1 MSRPAASTVVLSLAG
16 AAVVAGLAALV
27 LTGMSREFDRAVIG
41 VLRAPGLVAP
51 FSPLRTITELGSTW
65 AVAVLAGL
73 ALLVGILIGPWRHGL
88 IAAAVVGLA
97 SLGNSIIK
105 GVIARTR
112 PDLLAPLV
120 TESGYSFPSGHAA
133 LGMVGWGILAVLIS
147 RSRLPRAARAGIV
160 AGIAVLVFL
169 IGVSR
174 VYLGVHYP
182 TDVIAGWVLG
192 GVVVLL
198 YERLTRG
205 VSTEP
210 AVAAADADPA
220 ARRSD
225 PPAPG

>member
-16 AAVVAGLAALV
+16 VAVVAGLAALV
-27 LTGMSREFDRAVIG
+27 LTGMSREFDRAVID

-51 FSPLRTITELGSTW
+51 FSPLRTITELGSTC
-65 AVAVLAGL
+65 AVIVLAGL

-88 IAAAVVGLA
+88 IAAVVVGLA

-105 GVIARTR
+105 GVIARAR

-147 RSRLPRAARAGIV
+147 RTRLPRAVRAGIV

-182 TDVIAGWVLG
+182 TDVIAGWTLG
-192 GVVVLL
+192 GIVVLL

-210 AVAAADADPA
+210 AAAAVDADPA